1 MKYRELEKEAIEKF
15 LKVRKENPQVILTME
30 LCENGFWIR
39 IFKKK
44 RDNFH
49 KPIRYADNEVECL
62 YAQNKI
68 LEIFEELEEKIKIL
82 GG

>member
-39 IFKKK
+39 IFKKET
-44 RDNFH
+44 R
-49 KPIRYADNEVECL
+49 
-62 YAQNKI
+62 
-68 LEIFEELEEKIKIL
+68 
-82 GG
+82 